1 MAGIAAW
8 VSQLQWELLLEL
20 LITAAAA
27 LICITFHEV
36 SHGLTAYILGDPTA
50 DRQGR
55 LSLNPL
61 KHLDLWGMVMLIFAK
76 VGWAKPV
83 PVNPRYFRNPRADM
97 ALVSIAGPLS
107 NVILSAVAAV
117 GYAVSAFYAIY
128 LDLAWLDWVA
138 EFFNYVCSI
147 SAGLA
152 VFNLLPIPPL
162 DGSKVVFSLLPQEWY
177 WKLMRYERYGM
188 LLLMALVF
196 TGALDAPLDFLR
208 NGLIGFLFP
217 IWNWMLELLTTLH
230 FR

>member
-1 MAGIAAW
+1 MSGIAAW

-162 DGSKVVFSLLPQEWY
+162 DGSKVLFSLLPQEWY

-208 NGLIGFLFP
+208 NGLTGFLFP

>member
-1 MAGIAAW
+1 M
-8 VSQLQWELLLEL
+8 
-20 LITAAAA
+20 
-27 LICITFHEV
+27 
-36 SHGLTAYILGDPTA
+36 
-50 DRQGR
+50 
-55 LSLNPL
+55 
-61 KHLDLWGMVMLIFAK
+61 
-76 VGWAKPV
+76 
-83 PVNPRYFRNPRADM
+83 
-97 ALVSIAGPLS
+97 
-107 NVILSAVAAV
+107 
-117 GYAVSAFYAIY
+117 
-128 LDLAWLDWVA
+128 A

-208 NGLIGFLFP
+208 NGLTGFLFP

>member
-1 MAGIAAW
+1 MSGIAAW

>member
-1 MAGIAAW
+1 MCLT
-8 VSQLQWELLLEL
+8 V
-20 LITAAAA
+20 
-27 LICITFHEV
+27 HETC
-36 SHGLTAYILGDPTA
+36 HGLAAYALGEPTA
-50 DRQGR
+50 KRQHR

-61 KHLDLWGMVMLIFAK
+61 RHIDWFGLAMMVVAGF
-76 VGWAKPV
+76 GWAKPV

-128 LDLAWLDWVA
+128 LDVAWLDWVA

-208 NGLIGFLFP
+208 NGLIGFLLP

>member
-1 MAGIAAW
+1 MSGIAAG

-162 DGSKVVFSLLPQEWY
+162 DGSKVLFSLLPQEWY

>member
-1 MAGIAAW
+1 MSGIAAW

-20 LITAAAA
+20 LITAAGA

-36 SHGLTAYILGDPTA
+36 SHGHTAYILGDPTA

-61 KHLDLWGMVMLIFAK
+61 KHLDLWGMVLLIFAK
-76 VGWAKPV
+76 VRWAKPG
-83 PVNPRYFRNPRADM
+83 PVKPRYFRNPRTDM